1 MSHNSRKTGVSKG
14 SYVDEALF
22 GAKNGKKTTFANNGV
37 AVISNSELKDI
48 REKTEKG
55 QKSDAIVISK
65 GELERMR
72 GTTKIQTKE

>member
-1 MSHNSRKTGVSKG
+1 MIT
-14 SYVDEALF
+14 DI
-22 GAKNGKKTTFANNGV
+22 GAKNGKKSTLANNGV
-37 AVISNSELKDI
+37 AVISNAELKEI

-72 GTTKIQTKE
+72 GTTKI